1 MTLSPSLSLSLNM
14 FSGVP
19 VGKKGPLI
27 QIGSIIAAV
36 VSQGKN
42 AAFGFDISWTKFL
55 DFRNDRQKVS
65 KCLCLEWWSRLDC
78 REQSCWC
85 WLSLRSTSTFSVWV
99 EMLMP
104 VQYPDLPS
112 AWFGLAWLVC
122 GVYVCVCVSPLPF
135 PCSVLW
141 CSVVLL

>member
-78 REQSCWC
+78 REQSCW